1 MHFVRSTSN
10 YTKIKRRRMPVGTVP
25 SEYYGSEEIQYT
37 FSEVPFRPHERLFQL
52 EGNTTPQLSYFKETI
67 GKHVQQQEKGHAC
80 RGSFNLIL
88 TSNASDAG
96 GIFLSPR
103 HGLNNFLVNKLI
115 SDGTNIGEDGIRIL
129 DLLSSFWGRIP
140 FRKPAAEEILL
151 AVEISKI
158 LLFLMILTGISA
170 RRASE
175 GIATF

>member
-1 MHFVRSTSN
+1 
-10 YTKIKRRRMPVGTVP
+10 MPVGTVP

-52 EGNTTPQLSYFKETI
+52 EGNTIPQLSYFQETI
-67 GKHVQQQEKGHAC
+67 GKHVQQQEKRHAC